1 MNRVIVLIFCVCFT
15 NGKDMALQRQ
25 IWSTFVTVLW
35 VRKTEIQDRAGILVL
50 VRVLWVRI
58 PKIYWQFWQS
68 FFKYSFKS
76 SSNFY
81 PIGITWRKMA
91 RAVCLQPVSRKPW
104 RLHTLW
110 RFTVPA
116 YRKWPS
122 VIDIT
127 NGVSLNEPNSFH
139 RGVEWVKPGL
149 YLGPS
154 VFFCRKAEIF
164 SPSD

>member
-91 RAVCLQPVSRKPW
+91 RAVCLQPVSMETW

-116 YRKWPS
+116 YRQQHF
-122 VIDIT
+122 
-127 NGVSLNEPNSFH
+127 VSIGKGAIQMQISLLLLNRSS
-139 RGVEWVKPGL
+139 
-149 YLGPS
+149 YY
-154 VFFCRKAEIF
+154 AMIF
-164 SPSD
+164 